1 MKLFKKILIANRG
14 EIAVRVIRACKELG
28 IRTVAIYSDIDRESM
43 HAKMADESVC
53 IGPASSAQSY
63 NNIPS
68 ILTAAEITDSEA
80 IHPGYGF
87 LSENPHFAEACTT
100 SGIAFIGPSAESI
113 RMGGDK
119 AKARQV
125 MKRRGVPVVPGS
137 DGPVASEETALKIAK
152 KIGFPVILKASA
164 GGGGKGMRVA
174 RSEDELEK
182 LYFMAQREALTAFG
196 NGELYVEKF
205 IPEMRHIEIQILADG
220 KGNIVH
226 LGERDCSVQR
236 RHQKLIEESP
246 SPIAT
251 EKFRKKIGE
260 YAIKA
265 ARAIKYKN
273 AGTVE
278 FIVDTDGNI
287 YFMEMNTR
295 LQVEHPVTEYVSG
308 VDIVKEQI
316 KIAAG
321 IPMELKQ
328 PRIKFSGHAIE
339 CRINAEDPERFIP
352 SPGKITFLSLPGGPG
367 VRVDTAVYNG
377 CVIPPNYDSLVAK
390 LIVYGRDR
398 SEAIAKMKRALDEFT
413 IEGIKT
419 TIPFHKKVLL
429 DPDFVKG
436 DFTTGFLEKMT
447 AAIVPQNQVK

>member
-1 MKLFKKILIANRG
+1 
-14 EIAVRVIRACKELG
+14 
-28 IRTVAIYSDIDRESM
+28 
-43 HAKMADESVC
+43 
-53 IGPASSAQSY
+53 
-63 NNIPS
+63 
-68 ILTAAEITDSEA
+68 
-80 IHPGYGF
+80 
-87 LSENPHFAEACTT
+87 
-100 SGIAFIGPSAESI
+100 
-113 RMGGDK
+113 
-119 AKARQV
+119 

-164 GGGGKGMRVA
+164 GGGGKGMRVV

-196 NGELYVEKF
+196 NGELYVEKV
-205 IPEMRHIEIQILADG
+205 IPEMRHMEIQILSDG
-220 KGNIVH
+220 KGNTIH

-246 SPIAT
+246 SPMAT

-265 ARAIKYKN
+265 AKAIKYKN

-278 FIVDTDGNI
+278 FIVDTEGNI

-321 IPMELKQ
+321 IPLELKQ
-328 PRIKFSGHAIE
+328 PRVKLSGHAME

-377 CVIPPNYDSLVAK
+377 CIIPPNYDSLVAK
-390 LIVYGRDR
+390 LVVYGKDR
-398 SEAIAKMKRALDEFT
+398 NEAIAKMRRALDEFI
-413 IEGIKT
+413 IEGIRT

-436 DFTTGFLEKMT
+436 DFTTSFLEKMT
-447 AAIVPQNQVK
+447 AAATPQNQNK